1 MISDMYHTLIRT
13 KLERADPLK
22 GCFSPKWEI
31 IFGGPKRKTRK
42 LAFCSCYF
50 NGVLVCKIVA

>member
-1 MISDMYHTLIRT
+1 MYHTLIRT

-22 GCFSPKWEI
+22 GCCSPKWEI
-31 IFGGPKRKTRK
+31 IFGGSKRKTKK